1 MTVIASNI
9 SAMRATAASTSASL
23 ALSTS
28 MQRLSTGNRINSAKD
43 DAAGLAI
50 SDSMTS
56 QIKGMAQGIRNANDG
71 ISLAQ
76 TAEGALNE
84 VGNMLQRMRELKV
97 QSSNGTYSTADKAN
111 ITNEQTTLAA
121 QISAVVK
128 NTQFNN
134 KQLFNAASSVTI
146 QTGATS
152 NDTVNIGLRD
162 LTATYVAATGGAAA
176 TGSQLGAIVDFAPAA
191 GSTELKAG
199 GDTLANYDAAIA
211 DVSSIRAGLGAT
223 QNRLQSA
230 VNSATSNM
238 TNLAEAKSRIADT
251 DFSEETTALAK
262 AQILSQASTAML
274 SQANQSQQG
283 VLKLLG

>member
-50 SDSMTS
+50 SNSMTA
-56 QIKGMAQGIRNANDG
+56 QIRGMAQGIRNANDG

-152 NDTVNIGLRD
+152 NDTVSIGLRD

-176 TGSQLGAIVDFAPAA
+176 TGSQLGAVVNFAPTGTDTA
-191 GSTELKAG
+191 LKS
-199 GDTLANYDAAIA
+199 DSLDNYDAAIA

-238 TNLAEAKSRIADT
+238 TNLAEAKSRISDT